1 MAVPKRRKSKSR
13 SRMRRSHNAVKPI
26 QLTYCPQ
33 CGTPAPSHVVCPTC
47 GQYQGR
53 TLVEAE
59 D

>member
-1 MAVPKRRKSKSR
+1 MKKPVPHASKP
-13 SRMRRSHNAVKPI
+13 NAVKPI
-26 QLTYCPQ
+26 QLTYCSQ

-47 GQYQGR
+47 GNYQGR